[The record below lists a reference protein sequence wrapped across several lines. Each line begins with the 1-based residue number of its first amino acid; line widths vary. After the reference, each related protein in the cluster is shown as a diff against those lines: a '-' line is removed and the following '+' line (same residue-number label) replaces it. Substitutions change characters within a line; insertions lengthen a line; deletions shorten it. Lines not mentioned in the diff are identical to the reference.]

1 MKSKKKL
8 ISDDKVNEQTKLWN
22 ISSKVEI
29 IRELSEE
36 QNEFEE
42 NMETDLNKL
51 LKNEELDDHVSMDKN
66 LNK

>member
-8 ISDDKVNEQTKLWN
+8 ISDDKDNEQTKLWN